1 MALVVASAD
10 QLAAEIAAGVLIF
23 FLLVFIFY
31 AHNNYLRA
39 LNAGFIVL
47 LGGLL
52 ALNICTTFHALR
64 FVTLFLGV
72 MSCLFSVYDIWDD
85 LISRR
90 VNESDASVF
99 AKMTHTSSRCWGVI
113 WGLVALVSLVAA
125 VYFHLLV
132 AQDDGDAL
140 TSISDASTGTKV
152 ALGCAVGIVALSV
165 AHTAFT
171 RRCTLT
177 DWLTDRWMEEALT
190 AAVIDRHAAEARG
203 RVLHRVRRP
212 GRSKIRVYMRGGSTP
227 HRVFITD
234 YQVETLDHH
243 ETPPVLAVRVHYG
256 PARSTK
262 GSQPVVLIHSPLPPS
277 IRRGSHH
284 ERWRRLTAGCRWS
297 CAGSCRTAACCS
309 CCCSCARATARA

>member
-1 MALVVASAD
+1 MGLVIASAD
-10 QLAAEIAAGVLIF
+10 DLGAEIAAGILIF

-52 ALNICTTFHALR
+52 ALNIYTSFDALR

-132 AQDDGDAL
+132 AKDSGDQLDSLA
-140 TSISDASTGTKV
+140 DASDGTKA
-152 ALGCAVGIVALSV
+152 ALGCAVGIVALSIV
-165 AHTAFT
+165 HTVFT
-171 RRCTLT
+171 RRCTR
-177 DWLTDRWMEEALT
+177 DCF
-190 AAVIDRHAAEARG
+190 
-203 RVLHRVRRP
+203 VLGWHCN
-212 GRSKIRVYMRGGSTP
+212 
-227 HRVFITD
+227 
-234 YQVETLDHH
+234 
-243 ETPPVLAVRVHYG
+243 
-256 PARSTK
+256 
-262 GSQPVVLIHSPLPPS
+262 
-277 IRRGSHH
+277 
-284 ERWRRLTAGCRWS
+284 RLTCWIDYTTGMLRKRE
-297 CAGSCRTAACCS
+297 GVCCV
-309 CCCSCARATARA
+309 A

>member
-1 MALVVASAD
+1 MEVHPDEGGVTKTVGGLQWVILPAVRPHSPPSFSPFAIPRLTLLMSFSSWQGYLGSAVWGMALVIASAD

-52 ALNICTTFHALR
+52 ALNVYTSFDALR
-64 FVTLFLGV
+64 YVTLFLGV

-113 WGLVALVSLVAA
+113 WGLVAVASLAA
-125 VYFHLLV
+125 AIYFNLLV

-140 TSISDASTGTKV
+140 TSISDASTGTKA
-152 ALGCAVGIVALSV
+152 ALGCAVGIVALSIV
-165 AHTAFT
+165 HTVFT
-171 RRCTLT
+171 RRCTLYC
-177 DWLTDRWMEEALT
+177 WPGDRGTALRDSLS
-190 AAVIDRHAAEARG
+190 VCDCVNDRHAAQARG
-203 RVLHRVRRP
+203 RVLRRVIRLGKSSKRRF
-212 GRSKIRVYMRGGSTP
+212 SLVYMHDRW
-227 HRVFITD
+227 
-234 YQVETLDHH
+234 
-243 ETPPVLAVRVHYG
+243 PVDF
-256 PARSTK
+256 TN
-262 GSQPVVLIHSPLPPS
+262 
-277 IRRGSHH
+277 
-284 ERWRRLTAGCRWS
+284 
-297 CAGSCRTAACCS
+297 ACS
-309 CCCSCARATARA
+309 

>member
-1 MALVVASAD
+1 MFLHELGHATAAWLTCGSVKGMEVHPDEGGVTKTVGGLQWVILPAVRPPSSPLSSLGMPARLTSTSYFAQGYLGSAVWGMALVVASAD
-10 QLAAEIAAGVLIF
+10 ELAAEIAAGVLIF

-140 TSISDASTGTKV
+140 TSISDASSGTKA
-152 ALGCAVGIVALSV
+152 ALGCAVGIVVLSV

-171 RRCTLT
+171 RRCT
-177 DWLTDRWMEEALT
+177 
-190 AAVIDRHAAEARG
+190 
-203 RVLHRVRRP
+203 
-212 GRSKIRVYMRGGSTP
+212 
-227 HRVFITD
+227 
-234 YQVETLDHH
+234 Q
-243 ETPPVLAVRVHYG
+243 
-256 PARSTK
+256 
-262 GSQPVVLIHSPLPPS
+262 
-277 IRRGSHH
+277 
-284 ERWRRLTAGCRWS
+284 
-297 CAGSCRTAACCS
+297 
-309 CCCSCARATARA
+309 